1 MVSNLNDEEVLID
14 GGFFTYDDFV
24 KAIFDGAKI
33 RISESVYE
41 NLVAM
46 RKRLEEEL
54 KSGKTIY
61 GVNTGF
67 GALANKRIRNVEIN
81 KLQINLLRSHSVGIG
96 EFIKD
101 EISRG
106 TLLLRIV
113 SLSKGHSG
121 VRHQLLR
128 VLEVFFNSGAVPL
141 IPSRGSVGASGDLSP
156 LSHLALA
163 VIGDRD
169 GAVKFFGRI
178 YRGDELVQLLKD
190 YIYQDLFLDDEF
202 QEGFRIG
209 FPLVKLS
216 YKEGLA
222 LNNGTAFSASI
233 LAYVIYKLEKLVDI
247 ADLNLALS
255 LECLSGFIEPFD
267 EKFFEMGDP
276 SYEHPGF
283 KTVIHVRGLLADDKG
298 NILHNEHN
306 RIFSLSEFAE
316 RIVTKNE
323 GDLIEIGLDD
333 KKLVK
338 RGVKDSLN
346 QLIGI
351 MNNTLKKL
359 GLEYLGVRGTIIVY
373 LNRGKVDNED
383 IVSALNNIRF
393 SLPEIGLV
401 QDSYSIRCAP
411 QVHGSVR
418 RAIVF
423 AKLIFNDEVNLP
435 NDNPLFFMEEAG
447 LRVLSGGNFHGQSL
461 SLASDILAIG
471 IATLG
476 NISERRVFKMLD
488 PNINKGLSPFL
499 AENPG
504 LNSGFM
510 ITQYLAAELTAEL
523 RQLSTPLSVHSIPTS
538 ANQEDLVS
546 MSATGALRL
555 LKMID
560 LLEGILSIEFLVA
573 LQGSILRF
581 YGNKIEEN
589 INEIGGL
596 VKKAYDFIKMILGDE
611 LDFPIKEDTVLSNYI
626 SVVKENIYRLHDIFF

>member
-1 MVSNLNDEEVLID
+1 MFSLTSEELLID

-24 KAIFDGAKI
+24 KAVFGGARI
-33 RISESVYE
+33 RVSDSVYE

-46 RKRLEEEL
+46 RKKLEEEL
-54 KSGKTIY
+54 KSGKIIY

-67 GALANKRIRNVEIN
+67 GALANKRIRRDKVN

-96 EFIKD
+96 EFVND
-101 EISRG
+101 EIARG

-121 VRHQLLR
+121 VRPQLLR
-128 VLEVFFNSGAVPL
+128 LLEVFFNSGAIPL

-163 VIGDRD
+163 VIGDRE
-169 GAVKFFGRI
+169 GAVKFFGKV
-178 YRGDELVQLLKD
+178 YRGNELVRLLRE
-190 YIYQDLFLDDEF
+190 YVYRDLFLDEEF
-202 QEGFRIG
+202 GDVFGEG

-233 LAYVIYKLEKLVDI
+233 LAYAIYRLERLVDI
-247 ADLNLALS
+247 ADLNLALA
-255 LECLSGFIEPFD
+255 LECLSGFVEPFD
-267 EKFFEMGDP
+267 ERFFELGDP
-276 SYEHPGF
+276 SYEHPGSR
-283 KTVIHVRGLLADDKG
+283 TVIHVRGLLSDNDG
-298 NILHNEHN
+298 GSLHSEYN
-306 RIFSLSEFAE
+306 RSFSLSEFVE
-316 RIVTKNE
+316 EIIVRNE
-323 GDLIEIGLDD
+323 SNLIEVKLDG

-338 RGVKDSLN
+338 KGVKDSLN
-346 QLIGI
+346 QIIGLL
-351 MNNTLKKL
+351 NDTLGKL
-359 GLEYLGVRGTIIVY
+359 GLEHLGLRGTTVVY
-373 LNRGKVDNED
+373 LSDGDVNNDD
-383 IVSALNNIRF
+383 IKRALDSVKF

-401 QDSYSIRCAP
+401 QDSYSLRCAP

-418 RAIVF
+418 RAIEV

-435 NDNPLFFMEEAG
+435 NDNPLFFMEGEE

-476 NISERRVFKMLD
+476 NISERRIFKMLD

-510 ITQYLAAELTAEL
+510 IAQYLAAELTAEL
-523 RQLSTPLSVHSIPTS
+523 RQLSAPLSVHSIPTS

-560 LLEGILSIEFLVA
+560 LLEGVLAIEFLVA

-581 YGNKIEEN
+581 YGNDVEDNVDELR
-589 INEIGGL
+589 GL
-596 VKKAYDFIKMILGDE
+596 VRKAYDFIKGILGDE
-611 LDFPIKEDTVLSNYI
+611 LEFPIREDTVLSNYI
-626 SVVKENIYRLHDIFF
+626 SAVKENIYRLHDAFF

>member
-1 MVSNLNDEEVLID
+1 MIKDKVVIN
-14 GGFFTYDDFV
+14 GGFFTFDDFV
-24 KAIFDGAKI
+24 SVIFDGAKI
-33 RISESVYE
+33 EVSNNVYE
-41 NLVAM
+41 ALKHVREKLN
-46 RKRLEEEL
+46 RELE
-54 KSGKTIY
+54 SGKIIY

-67 GALANKRIRNVEIN
+67 GALANKRIKKSEVN
-81 KLQINLLRSHSVGIG
+81 KLQVNLLRSHSVGIG
-96 EFIKD
+96 EYVND
-101 EISRG
+101 EIARG

-121 VRHQLLR
+121 IRPQLLR
-128 VLEVFFNSGAVPL
+128 LLVEFFNSGAVPL

-163 VIGDRD
+163 VIGDHD
-169 GAVKFFGRI
+169 GVVKFLGKVYRGSGLVKLLKEYI
-178 YRGDELVQLLKD
+178 YR
-190 YIYQDLFLDDEF
+190 DLFLEEEF
-202 QEGFRIG
+202 REIFGEG

-233 LAYVIYKLEKLVDI
+233 LAYAIYKLEKLIDI
-247 ADLNLALS
+247 ADLNLALA
-255 LECLSGFIEPFD
+255 LECLSGFVEPFD
-267 EKFFEMGDP
+267 ERFFELGDP
-276 SYEHPGF
+276 GYEHPGSR
-283 KTVIHVRGLLADDKG
+283 TVIHVRGLLSDNGDHLHSEYDKYFPLSIFVEG
-298 NILHNEHN
+298 ITVKDEHK
-306 RIFSLSEFAE
+306 
-316 RIVTKNE
+316 IV
-323 GDLIEIGLDD
+323 EIKLDN

-338 RGVKDSLN
+338 KGIKSSLN
-346 QLIGI
+346 QLIELMSKSLREI
-351 MNNTLKKL
+351 E
-359 GLEYLGVRGTIIVY
+359 LEYLGLRGTTALY
-373 LNRGKVDNED
+373 LSSGNINNED
-383 IVSALNNIRF
+383 IERALDNVKF

-401 QDSYSIRCAP
+401 QDSYSLRCAP

-418 RAIVF
+418 RAVDI

-435 NDNPLFFMEEAG
+435 NDNPLFFVEGDE
-447 LRVLSGGNFHGQSL
+447 LRVLSGGNFHGQSI

-476 NISERRVFKMLD
+476 NISERRIFKMLD
-488 PNINKGLSPFL
+488 PNINKGLPPFL
-499 AENPG
+499 ANDPG

-510 ITQYLAAELTAEL
+510 IAQYLAAELTAEL

-581 YGNKIEEN
+581 LGNEV
-589 INEIGGL
+589 GDH
-596 VKKAYDFIKMILGDE
+596 VKGVSGIVEKAYDFIKGILGDE
-611 LDFPIKEDTVLSNYI
+611 LNFPIKEDTVLSNYI
-626 SVVKENIYRLHDIFF
+626 NIVKENIYRLHDVFF